1 MSGQEKHLVKENII
15 NSNSDEDS
23 SRIGQVDHLEA
34 TEKPLWKRLLRRLEI
49 QQSGRDETIK
59 ETFLYNHDLKPVESE
74 RRLWSWFNFVYFW
87 IADCFNINTWQ
98 VAATGLQLG
107 LTWWETWIT
116 VWIGYSIVALF
127 VVAVARIGSV
137 YHISF
142 PITARASFGIFF
154 SLWPVLNRVVMAIV
168 WYSVQT
174 WIAMSPVSLMLQ
186 SIFGNDLPNRIPD
199 HMNGPN
205 ATTYQFMCFFIF
217 WVCQLPFIYVHPHQ
231 IRHLFTVKAALVPF
245 AAFGFLIWSLKK
257 SHGKIALDSLVQGPP
272 LSSSER
278 GWAWVQSIL
287 ACIGNF
293 ATLIVN
299 APDFSRFS
307 KTKLSASYS
316 QAFSIPF
323 FFSITSLIGVIVTSA
338 AYKVYQ
344 VNYWSPVDVLG
355 RFLGDGFTKGE
366 RAGVFLISFVFA
378 IAQLGTNISANSLS
392 AGTDMTALL
401 PKYISIRRGGFI
413 CAALALCIC
422 PWNLMSSSS
431 KFTMALSAYAI
442 FLSCIAAVMV
452 ADYYV
457 VRRGKL
463 DLQQLYCADT
473 SVSAYMYGNR
483 FGINWRA
490 LVAYLA
496 GIVPNM
502 PGFVGTVG
510 NNIHVP
516 MGAIKLYY
524 LNYLVGFLVSFLIY
538 VALCYFFPVPGAPVA
553 NILGKSEWMESFQDV
568 EFFREERHTFYSD
581 NGLHAISS
589 RLGEDE
595 EDPALAFTIRSRSP
609 DILKHH
615 VRDYKQAETTYTK
628 ESSN

>member
-1 MSGQEKHLVKENII
+1 MGNSQEKHLDKTNVTAR
-15 NSNSDEDS
+15 DS
-23 SRIGQVDHLEA
+23 SESSQVGHVQETPAKSSYSSSPLSESSTWWTRVVTWLEVHKS
-34 TEKPLWKRLLRRLEI
+34 TH
-49 QQSGRDETIK
+49 DESIK
-59 ETFLYNHDLKPVESE
+59 ETFLYNHDLKPVESG

-107 LTWWETWIT
+107 LSWWETWLT
-116 VWIGYSIVALF
+116 VWIGYTIVAVF
-127 VVAVARIGSV
+127 VVSVARIGSV

-168 WYSVQT
+168 WYSVQS
-174 WIAMSPVSLMLQ
+174 WIAMSPVSLMLK
-186 SIFGNDLPNRIPD
+186 SIFGYDLPDRIPD
-199 HMNGPN
+199 HINSPN

-217 WVCQLPFIYVHPHQ
+217 WVCQLPFVYVHPHQ

-245 AAFGFLIWSLKK
+245 AAFGFLIWALKK
-257 SHGKIALDSLVQGPP
+257 SHGHIALESLVEGPA
-272 LSSSER
+272 LTSSER
-278 GWAWVQSIL
+278 GWAWIQAIL

-307 KTKLSASYS
+307 KTKNSSTYS

-323 FFSITSLIGVIVTSA
+323 FFSITSLIGIIVTSA
-338 AYKVYQ
+338 AFKIYQ
-344 VNYWSPVDVLG
+344 VNYWSPLDVLD

-366 RAGVFLISFVFA
+366 RAGVFLISLIFA

-401 PKYISIRRGGFI
+401 PKYINIRRGGFI

-463 DLQQLYCADT
+463 DLQHLYSADK
-473 SVSAYMYGNR
+473 SVSIYMYGNKY
-483 FGINWRA
+483 GINWRA

-516 MGAIKLYY
+516 MGAIKVYY
-524 LNYLVGFLVSFLIY
+524 LNYLVGFSVSFTIY
-538 VALCYFFPVPGAPVA
+538 VALCYFFPVPGAPVK
-553 NILGKSEWMESFQDV
+553 NILGKSEWLESEQDV
-568 EFFREERHTFYSD
+568 EFFREDREAFYSSY
-581 NGLHAISS
+581 GLDVVSS
-589 RLGEDE
+589 RLGEED
-595 EDPALAFTIRSRSP
+595 EDPAVAFTVRSR
-609 DILKHH
+609 
-615 VRDYKQAETTYTK
+615 E
-628 ESSN
+628 

>member
-1 MSGQEKHLVKENII
+1 MSTDVKNQDKINVADSHSEGTHDALEKDGLWRRILNALEVHKT
-15 NSNSDEDS
+15 
-23 SRIGQVDHLEA
+23 SRHE
-34 TEKPLWKRLLRRLEI
+34 
-49 QQSGRDETIK
+49 SIK
-59 ETFLYNHDLKPVESE
+59 ETFLFNHDLQPVETE

-116 VWIGYSIVALF
+116 VWIGYTIVAVF
-127 VVAVARIGSV
+127 VVSVARIGSV

-142 PITARASFGIFF
+142 PIAARASFGIFF

-174 WIAMSPVSLMLQ
+174 WIALSPVSLMLKC
-186 SIFGNDLPNRIPD
+186 IFGYNLPERIPD
-199 HMNGPN
+199 HMGTPN

-217 WVCQLPFIYVHPHQ
+217 WVVELPFVYVHPHQ
-231 IRHLFTVKAALVPF
+231 IRHLFTVKACLVPF
-245 AAFGFLIWSLKK
+245 AAFGFLIWALLK
-257 SHGKIALDSLVQGPP
+257 SHGRIALDTLVQGPS
-272 LSSSER
+272 LSSSDR
-278 GWAWVQSIL
+278 GWAWIQSIL

-307 KTKLSASYS
+307 KTKNSATYS
-316 QAFSIPF
+316 QALSIPF
-323 FFSITSLIGVIVTSA
+323 FFSITSLIGIIVTAA

-344 VNYWSPVDVLG
+344 VNYWSPLDVLDS
-355 RFLGDGFTKGE
+355 FLGDGQTKGE

-378 IAQLGTNISANSLS
+378 LAQLGTNISANSLS

-401 PKYISIRRGGFI
+401 PKFINIRRGGFI

-431 KFTMALSAYAI
+431 KFTSALSAYAI

-457 VRRGKL
+457 VRRGQL
-463 DLQQLYCADT
+463 NLQHLYCAEKDI
-473 SVSAYMYGNR
+473 SIYMYGNR
-483 FGINWRA
+483 FGVNWRA
-490 LVAYLA
+490 LIAYLC
-496 GIVPNM
+496 GLVPNM

-510 NNIHVP
+510 DNIYVP

-524 LNYLVGFLVSFLIY
+524 LNYLIGFLVSFLIY
-538 VALCYFFPVPGAPVA
+538 CALTYFFPVPGAPVT
-553 NILGKSEWMESFQDV
+553 NILEKSEWMESAPDV
-568 EFFREERHTFYSD
+568 DFFREERDAFLGD
-581 NGLHAISS
+581 MQLGVVSS
-589 RLGEDE
+589 RINEGND
-595 EDPALAFTIRSRSP
+595 DAAAAFVVRSRDTISRK
-609 DILKHH
+609 L
-615 VRDYKQAETTYTK
+615 E
-628 ESSN
+628 